1 MLIINCK
8 GAGNLLTDCYIIVS
22 TYYIIHGL
30 KWNKSSVNYVN
41 LLMKSVTVPLD
52 PLLTFAM
59 LPGIAHSN
67 HLWKLYT

>member
-1 MLIINCK
+1 M
-8 GAGNLLTDCYIIVS
+8 DCYTIVY

-59 LPGIAHSN
+59 LPGIPHSS
-67 HLWKLYT
+67 HLCKL